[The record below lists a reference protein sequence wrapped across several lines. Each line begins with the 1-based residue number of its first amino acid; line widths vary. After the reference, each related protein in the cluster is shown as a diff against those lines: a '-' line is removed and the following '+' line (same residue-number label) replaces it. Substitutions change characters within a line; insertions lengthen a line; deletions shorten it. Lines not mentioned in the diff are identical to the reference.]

1 MPSKK
6 KPRPLFEV
14 PVEVA
19 SGRESGWVY
28 RSGTSAAE
36 TAPAPRANTASS
48 VGAQS
53 AHTLAL
59 ALATLAQTFVLVV
72 TIAAIP
78 MTIGM
83 RALQSLVKPNE
94 TRPVKE

>member
-1 MPSKK
+1 MPSGK

-14 PVEVA
+14 PVEIG

-36 TAPAPRANTASS
+36 TTPAPRVNTGTGVA
-48 VGAQS
+48 AES

-72 TIAAIP
+72 TIAAVP
-78 MTIGM
+78 VTIGM
-83 RALQSLVKPNE
+83 RALQSL
-94 TRPVKE
+94 TRQKL